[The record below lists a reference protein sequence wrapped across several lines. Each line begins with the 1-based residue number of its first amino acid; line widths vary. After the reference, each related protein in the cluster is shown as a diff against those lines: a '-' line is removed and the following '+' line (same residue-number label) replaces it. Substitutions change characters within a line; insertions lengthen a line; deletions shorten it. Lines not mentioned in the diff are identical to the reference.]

1 MLRLAQAASQATAP
15 GSAFHYA
22 STPFDL
28 LAEAV
33 EHRLGRPFDDIVRA
47 NVLEPLGMTDT
58 TFDPTVALA
67 DRMAPVTVD
76 LPWLAGIDGR
86 ALVGGYTR
94 LRLAGG
100 GLWSTASTSFASG
113 GRCSG
118 AASSTGSGCCRRRSW
133 S

>member
-1 MLRLAQAASQATAP
+1 M
-15 GSAFHYA
+15 
-22 STPFDL
+22 
-28 LAEAV
+28 
-33 EHRLGRPFDDIVRA
+33 EHRLGRPFDDIVRT

-58 TFDPTVALA
+58 TFDPTSTLA

-76 LPWLAGIDGR
+76 LPSLAGVDGR

-100 GLWSTASTSFASG
+100 GLWSTASDVLRFG
-113 GRCSG
+113 GRSCG
-118 AASSTGSGCCRRRSW
+118 AASSTGSGSCRRRSW